1 MKKIDCFLAK
11 GGEIEV
17 AKTIESL
24 KATGL
29 AGKIETVDNIRVS

>member
-24 KATGL
+24 QNL
-29 AGKIETVDNIRVS
+29 SLPAGVDAEIRM